1 MTKSFINSELEIKR
15 LGENIR
21 LARKRRKMTS
31 SELEAKSAVSR
42 KTISRIEAGDITVG
56 IGNVFNVL
64 NALGLLKG
72 LAEMADPEMD
82 RAQAM
87 KEIWSLRDKSTGKF
101 NSTIVGRKVSPDEID
116 F

>member
-21 LARKRRKMTS
+21 LARKRRKMS
-31 SELEAKSAVSR
+31 ASELEAKSAVSR
-42 KTISRIEAGDITVG
+42 KTISRIESGDTSVG

-72 LAEMADPEMD
+72 LADLADPEMD
-82 RAQAM
+82 RTQAM
-87 KEIWSLRDKSTGKF
+87 KEIRALRGDPSGKMYA
-101 NSTIVGRKVSPDEID
+101 SIKGRKVSPDEID